1 MFLISFALLTA
12 GDGFDNWMTERTN
25 RSIPLLS
32 LWHVGRWVLSL
43 SLLAIAISLVYYTL
57 PDLDRSRHL
66 IAPGTLFVT
75 VAWVPA
81 TLGFNFYVR
90 HLASYDR
97 MYGALGA
104 FVIVMV
110 WVYLGSLILLIGAE
124 INRELHRIRI
134 EAAQSLSY
142 LRGHATDGIP
152 QSFAERVTRPN
163 GPQA

>member
-1 MFLISFALLTA
+1 M
-12 GDGFDNWMTERTN
+12 
-25 RSIPLLS
+25 
-32 LWHVGRWVLSL
+32 LSL

-90 HLASYDR
+90 HLVSYDR

-124 INRELHRIRI
+124 INCELLHRIRI

>member
-1 MFLISFALLTA
+1 M
-12 GDGFDNWMTERTN
+12 
-25 RSIPLLS
+25 
-32 LWHVGRWVLSL
+32 

-75 VAWVPA
+75 AAWVPA